1 MIAEVVIESSP
12 RRVPQ
17 LRLDSQLL
25 QLVES
30 SFDFA
35 QDGREKRQ
43 STVIS
48 FTSYFNSGCRGLYNL
63 SYMIPRKEINKRF
76 H

>member
-35 QDGREKRQ
+35 QDGREKKTIN
-43 STVIS
+43 SDFI
-48 FTSYFNSGCRGLYNL
+48 YFIFQFRL
-63 SYMIPRKEINKRF
+63 
-76 H
+76 